1 MKINKNKPESIV
13 GHLDMSQNKARK
25 KNLNMMIK
33 EESFHQ

>member
-33 EESFHQ
+33 KESFHQ

>member
-1 MKINKNKPESIV
+1 MKINKNKPKSIM

-33 EESFHQ
+33 KESFHQ